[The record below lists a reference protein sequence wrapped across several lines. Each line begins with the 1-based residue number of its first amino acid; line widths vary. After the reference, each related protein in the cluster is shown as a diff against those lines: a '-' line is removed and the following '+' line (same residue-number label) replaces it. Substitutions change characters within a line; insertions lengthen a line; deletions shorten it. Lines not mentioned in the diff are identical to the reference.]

1 MDAQSIY
8 GMPSVSRCLVF
19 VMLCIALHSK
29 FRKPELTTLRCET
42 HEVLLFQLIYR
53 TSGYRHLSPQMALPV
68 EMYLSDKLH
77 LSKRSLDVNTDTSQQ
92 SQQQGDTKPDD
103 GAKALVSKL
112 ETFF

>member
-1 MDAQSIY
+1 
-8 GMPSVSRCLVF
+8 
-19 VMLCIALHSK
+19 
-29 FRKPELTTLRCET
+29 
-42 HEVLLFQLIYR
+42 
-53 TSGYRHLSPQMALPV
+53 MALPV

-112 ETFF
+112 ETFFWKKNFSAGHAQVSGEQISS